1 MDALN
6 GMLILDTEMNN
17 HLLRLA
23 PHLGVLDLD
32 KPRSI
37 SKYIVI
43 PGPVLATISN
53 WMYDGK

>member
-1 MDALN
+1 
-6 GMLILDTEMNN
+6 MLILDKEMDK
-17 HLLRLA
+17 HLERLS

-37 SKYIVI
+37 SKYIVMHS
-43 PGPVLATISN
+43 PLLATISN